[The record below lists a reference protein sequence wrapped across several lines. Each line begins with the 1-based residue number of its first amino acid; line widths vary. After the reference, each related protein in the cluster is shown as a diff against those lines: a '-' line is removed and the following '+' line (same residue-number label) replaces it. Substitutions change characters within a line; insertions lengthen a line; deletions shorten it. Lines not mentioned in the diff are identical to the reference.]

1 MRSRLALATGT
12 KIGRYNHLSQQPTP
26 TMSPFDALLNDIF
39 GASHP
44 ELRAEF
50 EGWVR
55 ESRRYKAFA
64 EAHRS
69 KIRAKLKNAPADGGI
84 LDVRAELHTAA
95 LLLREPSFTLEYEK
109 YLSSRQRGPDFTVTF
124 KTHTP
129 FNVEV
134 RRYRPRDS
142 ADPSG
147 EIPKLA
153 AVIRD
158 KSGQM
163 PPSIVNVLWL
173 IPETPLTDA
182 DLTAAAALLREK
194 ANQAGGSDFLK
205 QYTRLSGIVL
215 RAPDAL
221 TLWLNPLARH
231 KPPPDLVST
240 LRRLA

>member
-1 MRSRLALATGT
+1 
-12 KIGRYNHLSQQPTP
+12 
-26 TMSPFDALLNDIF
+26 MSPLDALLNDIF
-39 GASHP
+39 GANHP

-50 EGWVR
+50 EGWLR
-55 ESRRYKAFA
+55 DSRRFKAFA
-64 EAHRS
+64 EAHRA
-69 KIRAKLKNAPADGGI
+69 KMRAKLRNAPADGGV

-109 YLSSRQRGPDFTVTF
+109 YMSSKQRGPDFTVTF

-163 PPSIVNVLWL
+163 PPSIVNILWL
-173 IPETPLTDA
+173 IPETPLTES
-182 DLTAAAALLREK
+182 DLTAATVLLREK
-194 ANQAGGSDFLK
+194 ANQTGGPDVLK

-221 TLWLNPLARH
+221 TLWPNPLARH
-231 KPPPDLVST
+231 KPPPDLVTT

>member
-1 MRSRLALATGT
+1 M
-12 KIGRYNHLSQQPTP
+12 
-26 TMSPFDALLNDIF
+26 LLDDIF
-39 GASHP
+39 GTSYP

-50 EGWVR
+50 EGWIR
-55 ESRRYKAFA
+55 DSRRYKAFA
-64 EAHRS
+64 EAHRA
-69 KIRAKLKNAPADGGI
+69 KIRAKLKNAPADGGV

-95 LLLREPSFTLEYEK
+95 TLLREPSFTLEYEK
-109 YLSSRQRGPDFTVTF
+109 YLAAKQRGPDFTVTF

-163 PPSIVNVLWL
+163 PPSIVNFLWL
-173 IPETPLTDA
+173 IPESLLTEA
-182 DLTAAAALLREK
+182 DLTAAATLLREK
-194 ANQAGGSDFLK
+194 ANQAEGAAFLK

-215 RAPDAL
+215 RAPDSL

-231 KPPPDLVST
+231 KPPPDLIST
-240 LRRLA
+240 LRRLAP

>member
-1 MRSRLALATGT
+1 M
-12 KIGRYNHLSQQPTP
+12 
-26 TMSPFDALLNDIF
+26 LLDDIF
-39 GASHP
+39 GTQHP

-50 EGWVR
+50 EGWLR
-55 ESRRYKAFA
+55 DSRRFKAFA
-64 EAHRS
+64 EAHRA
-69 KIRAKLKNAPADGGI
+69 KIRAKLRNAPADGGI

-95 LLLREPSFTLEYEK
+95 TLLREPSFSLEYEK
-109 YLSSRQRGPDFTVTF
+109 YLALKQRGPDFTVTF

-163 PPSIVNVLWL
+163 PPSIVNILWL

-182 DLTAAAALLREK
+182 DLTAASALLREK
-194 ANQAGGSDFLK
+194 ANQSGGSDFLK
-205 QYTRLSGIVL
+205 QYARLSGIVL
-215 RAPDAL
+215 RQPTTL
-221 TLWLNPLARH
+221 TLWFNPLARH
-231 KPPPDLVST
+231 KPPPDLVSA
-240 LRRLA
+240 LRRLAP